1 MQESSKMYQNMEKV
15 VQLQI
20 QKLEF
25 DMKVNSFYLSKN
37 PEIREKVEMRLV
49 KLKESNSKK

>member
-1 MQESSKMYQNMEKV
+1 MYQNMEKV

-49 KLKESNSKK
+49 KLKESNSKNN